1 MLSEDGT
8 AALATSAFSHGSGEY
23 YAYGIS
29 LSVSDPLC
37 YHHKYQ
43 YLI

>member
-8 AALATSAFSHGSGEY
+8 AAIATDAFSHGSGEY

-37 YHHKYQ
+37 SPH
-43 YLI
+43 ISI